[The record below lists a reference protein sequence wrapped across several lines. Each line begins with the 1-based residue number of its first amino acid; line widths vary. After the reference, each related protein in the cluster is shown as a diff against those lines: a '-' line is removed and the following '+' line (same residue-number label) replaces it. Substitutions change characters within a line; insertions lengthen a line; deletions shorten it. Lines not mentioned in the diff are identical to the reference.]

1 MMDDGN
7 QEIEGVKKIIGE
19 ISQFMNEP
27 LIVVKSTILPNNA
40 LDLKKRYSN
49 IVFNPEFLLGRGM
62 LKRILLIQK
71 QLFLEEIRK
80 IV

>member
-19 ISQFMNEP
+19 ISQFMYKP

-40 LDLKKRYSN
+40 LDLKKIFQHS
-49 IVFNPEFLLGRGM
+49 L
-62 LKRILLIQK
+62 
-71 QLFLEEIRK
+71 
-80 IV
+80 